1 MTRLGYWLAA
11 MAALLVLWWEC
22 GENLAIFCYRMGVTL
37 FSRVCPGRLL
47 PPGGRAEDAALCS
60 RPYKACSTPS
70 TTLRD

>member
-1 MTRLGYWLAA
+1 MMRLGYWLAA
-11 MAALLVLWWEC
+11 LAALFVLWWEC

-47 PPGGRAEDAALCS
+47 PVAAVQRMPPPCS

-70 TTLRD
+70 TTSRD